1 MVPTRSFPRCSIFLM
16 VAACIEESAVAVDS
30 EESSLEGQ
38 AVSVPQKANAA
49 MVTNMTVNN
58 RFLRFF

>member
-1 MVPTRSFPRCSIFLM
+1 M